1 MAINSEGSRE
11 IIAADKTSEK
21 PQLYQQGVK
30 QAKHPRV
37 SMDLQLFH
45 RRKTMLVTF
54 HSGRLNPTTLEQMA
68 QDFNCTCKALLK
80 DWSKREIWEP
90 FIWEAQQATDDGLDL
105 VKQLQL
111 AKEEAL
117 YLMKTCKAPNARV
130 GAIAR
135 YIEVIKTEIE
145 LKQSL
150 GQLPRARME
159 PTVKVDV
166 NVNQRSVTSVMLA
179 RYEQLVKTGTVGD
192 IQGDDCVQSVAE
204 TKSN

>member
-1 MAINSEGSRE
+1 MAIDSEGIRE
-11 IIAADKTSEK
+11 IIATDKTSEK
-21 PQLYQQGVK
+21 PQLHQQGGK

-45 RRKTMLVTF
+45 RRKTMLITF

-68 QDFNCTCKALLK
+68 QDFSCTCKALLK
-80 DWSKREIWEP
+80 DWSNREIWEP
-90 FIWEAQQATDDGLDL
+90 FIWEAQQATNDGLEI

-135 YIEVIKTEIE
+135 YIEAIKTEIE
-145 LKQSL
+145 LKQKSRTAAEGKNGAYCKSGCQCQPKKRHL
-150 GQLPRARME
+150 SHARKIRAACQNRNCGRYS
-159 PTVKVDV
+159 K
-166 NVNQRSVTSVMLA
+166 RRLCSVP
-179 RYEQLVKTGTVGD
+179 G
-192 IQGDDCVQSVAE
+192 
-204 TKSN
+204 